1 MFEATDQQIGDW
13 VQSVLPDTRISYA
26 PPATAPADP
35 TVSLYLMELRN
46 AAPQRE
52 AQQRFDQVLLRYLIS
67 TSAEDT
73 HAAHKML
80 GTLLFAAFGQPDYE
94 VDLTPV
100 PVEIWSALGSRPG
113 PAFVLQIPVRQ
124 PRGSRDAPA
133 VRGPLIVEQSPTAS
147 LNGIVLGPNDVPI
160 SDAGV
165 EIVGLR
171 GSTRTGRDGRFR
183 FGLVPNGGKPLRV
196 RVEARGRTVTVD
208 TPESLA
214 EEQLVIRFDPPGR

>member
-1 MFEATDQQIGDW
+1 MFDATDQQIGEW
-13 VQSVLPDTRISYA
+13 IQGVLPDARISYA
-26 PPATAPADP
+26 PPTATPADP

-67 TSAEDT
+67 ASAEDT
-73 HAAHKML
+73 HEGHRML
-80 GTLLFAAFGQPDYE
+80 GTLLFAAFGQPEYD

-100 PVEIWSALGSRPG
+100 PVEVWSALGSPPG

-124 PRGSRDAPA
+124 PRSKRDAPA

-160 SDAGV
+160 GDAGV

-171 GSTRTGRDGRFR
+171 SNTRTGRDGRFR
-183 FGLVPNGGKPLRV
+183 FGLVPNGGGPLKV

-208 TPESLA
+208 APESLD